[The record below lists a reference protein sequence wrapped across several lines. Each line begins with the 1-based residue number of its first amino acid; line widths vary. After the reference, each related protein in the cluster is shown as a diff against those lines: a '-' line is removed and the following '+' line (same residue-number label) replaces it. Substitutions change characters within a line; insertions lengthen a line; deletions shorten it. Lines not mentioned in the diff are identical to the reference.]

1 MDYLKKPI
9 GQLPAS
15 WQEPKTAAES
25 DSMVEVATLMENSL
39 TSLYFSQ
46 IPLKDSTGDIRHI
59 VTGNGLARWGK
70 SGCPDATAHEYSEE
84 ALRFPK
90 ETPLGEIMNAV
101 EDFGYVLV
109 TDEQGCVSRIVT
121 YSDVIAELTNTLQA
135 NAGTRPDDGT
145 LLSE

>member
-9 GQLPAS
+9 GQLS
-15 WQEPKTAAES
+15 NWQEVKTAAES

-39 TSLYFSQ
+39 SHLHLSQ
-46 IPLKDSTGDIRHI
+46 IPLEDSTGNIRHI

-70 SGCPDATAHEYSEE
+70 SGLPDATACEYSEE

-90 ETPLGEIMNAV
+90 ETPLGEIMKEV

-109 TDEQGCVSRIVT
+109 TDEEGRVFRIVT
-121 YSDVIAELTNTLQA
+121 YSDVMAELTNT
-135 NAGTRPDDGT
+135 R
-145 LLSE
+145 